1 MYKRQSTG
9 SFTWTLSDRERSDSG
24 RVNLSTTGVMNFTVG
39 MNENVLYEDEGLFSI
54 TPDGFPGH
62 ELNSLS
68 YNVVVDDV
76 GPKLMIAPGMLENL
90 PSNKLDD
97 VAITVSINDD
107 TDMPP
112 GPLEMHT
119 LFYRLGQPVEG
130 SKQTIALP
138 LNATLNEFTVYS
150 GTVDFLPE
158 GVTLTRSDVLL
169 VWFNA
174 TDRSGRTLA
183 GYGTASA
190 PLNVGLTWFA
200 FEPVLTDLSATP
212 FRPVVGE
219 NVSVYAR
226 IANDGLLAG
235 DFTVVL
241 RDDEGREMNN
251 ATAFL
256 DTGEWINFV
265 WNIEAWKEGRL
276 GLTVE
281 IVDFTPQVPVPL
293 ADIQP
298 NDSDDPS
305 GGMATLSLSVLS
317 LLVAGMVLFVVRNQ
331 RAQREEVYHLERIR
345 RIVAHRRPPPKP
357 VELVDIL
364 QEE

>member
-1 MYKRQSTG
+1 VR
-9 SFTWTLSDRERSDSG
+9 
-24 RVNLSTTGVMNFTVG
+24 
-39 MNENVLYEDEGLFSI
+39 
-54 TPDGFPGH
+54 
-62 ELNSLS
+62 
-68 YNVVVDDV
+68 
-76 GPKLMIAPGMLENL
+76 
-90 PSNKLDD
+90 
-97 VAITVSINDD
+97 INDA

-119 LFYRLGQPVEG
+119 LFYRMGQPVDG
-130 SKQTIALP
+130 SKQTIELP
-138 LNATLNEFTVYS
+138 LNTTLNEFTIYS
-150 GTVDFLPE
+150 GIVDFLPE
-158 GVTLTRSDVLL
+158 GVALTRSDVLI
-169 VWFNA
+169 VWFNT
-174 TDRSGRTLA
+174 TDRSGRTLT
-183 GYGTASA
+183 GYGTESA

-200 FEPVLTDLSATP
+200 FEPGFTDLSATP

-226 IANDGLLAG
+226 IANDGLLPG
-235 DFTVVL
+235 EFTVVL

-256 DTGEWINFV
+256 DTGEWVNFV

-298 NDSDDPS
+298 KQRDDPS

-345 RIVAHRRPPPKP
+345 RIVTHRRPPPKP
-357 VELVDIL
+357 WDLVDIL

>member
-1 MYKRQSTG
+1 MYKRQ
-9 SFTWTLSDRERSDSG
+9 
-24 RVNLSTTGVMNFTVG
+24 
-39 MNENVLYEDEGLFSI
+39 
-54 TPDGFPGH
+54 
-62 ELNSLS
+62 
-68 YNVVVDDV
+68 
-76 GPKLMIAPGMLENL
+76 
-90 PSNKLDD
+90 
-97 VAITVSINDD
+97 
-107 TDMPP
+107 
-112 GPLEMHT
+112 
-119 LFYRLGQPVEG
+119 
-130 SKQTIALP
+130 
-138 LNATLNEFTVYS
+138 
-150 GTVDFLPE
+150 
-158 GVTLTRSDVLL
+158 
-169 VWFNA
+169 
-174 TDRSGRTLA
+174 
-183 GYGTASA
+183 
-190 PLNVGLTWFA
+190 LTWFA

-226 IANDGLLAG
+226 VANDGLLAG
-235 DFTVVL
+235 EFTVVL

-256 DTGEWINFV
+256 NTGEWINFV

-298 NDSDDPS
+298 NESDNPS